1 MKETEF
7 WSIVDQVD
15 WVTLSKGPKDCEIG
29 KERMLRLL
37 PSLEK
42 LEEFREHYDRKSSD
56 LYVHLGTWEN
66 DVEFGDQSRE
76 FGLGDDSFDDL
87 IAHIIGLG
95 QDEYAAVLLQPELAL
110 QRTRKRQYV
119 ESFAYCIP
127 GPTDYAPAN
136 DKLKKAEA
144 VLDYWVDKATYS
156 EGAQAARDWQDVQ
169 ECVKDVAILLSE
181 SGDISCKE
189 AQQKILLEV
198 QEKVV
203 GSRKKMVT
211 ERAAKLVEAQEALRM
226 AEEQLK
232 TLKEE

>member
-7 WSIVDQVD
+7 WAIVDQVD
-15 WVTLSKGPKDCEIG
+15 WATLSQGPKDCEIG
-29 KERMLRLL
+29 KGRMLQLL

-42 LEEFREHYDRKSSD
+42 LEEFREHYDKKSTG
-56 LYVHLGTWEN
+56 LYILLDTWES
-66 DVEFGDQSRE
+66 DVEFGDRSRE

-95 QDEYAAVLLQPELAL
+95 QNEYAAVSLQPELAL
-110 QRTRKRQYV
+110 QRARKHQYV

-127 GPTDYAPAN
+127 NSSDYASVG

-144 VLDYWVDKATYS
+144 ALDYWVDKATYS
-156 EGAQAARDWQDVQ
+156 EGAVAARDWQDVQ
-169 ECVKDVAILLSE
+169 DCVKDVAILLSE
-181 SGDISCKE
+181 SESISCKE
-189 AQQKILLEV
+189 AQRRILLQV

-203 GSRKKMVT
+203 SSRKKMVVD
-211 ERAAKLVEAQEALRM
+211 RAAKLAEAEVALRA

-232 TLKEE
+232 ILKGE